1 MDINNSI
8 DLCAINNTHYDI
20 SFVVFKILKDK
31 YRYDKNN
38 IWEYLDKNNNWVQDI
53 KQKNLIYSI
62 KTDVYKYFIKRAI
75 EWSDNTIL
83 NNNYNINNNNMSNK
97 LLFLSLKLKNN
108 KYISSIIK
116 ESQQFF
122 I

>member
-1 MDINNSI
+1 MDINNFI

-53 KQKNLIYSI
+53 KQKNLIYSN
-62 KTDVYKYFIKRAI
+62 KTDVYKHFIKRAI